1 MVRINKYVDLLDRV
15 VWTFIQSFVG
25 FVSVDAL
32 LNAELS
38 WQTKIMAPAIA
49 ALFAAV
55 KTVFGQNT
63 GSDDTG
69 AVVPGAS
76 VVEG

>member
-15 VWTFIQSFVG
+15 AWTFIQSFVG

-38 WQTKIMAPAIA
+38 WQTKLVAPAIA
-49 ALFAAV
+49 ALLAAA

-63 GSDDTG
+63 GSDGTG
-69 AVVPGAS
+69 AVVPGAQ